1 MKPLVT
7 TKIYIDQCLCVV
19 WLWGQV
25 FVKVMAIFKTEL
37 HRHLLLIRY
46 QKYKSYYRW
55 WYYEDGFFRNLKTY
69 SVLRYEYVI

>member
-25 FVKVMAIFKTEL
+25 FVKVMAIFKIEL
-37 HRHLLLIRY
+37 HRH
-46 QKYKSYYRW
+46 
-55 WYYEDGFFRNLKTY
+55 F
-69 SVLRYEYVI
+69 